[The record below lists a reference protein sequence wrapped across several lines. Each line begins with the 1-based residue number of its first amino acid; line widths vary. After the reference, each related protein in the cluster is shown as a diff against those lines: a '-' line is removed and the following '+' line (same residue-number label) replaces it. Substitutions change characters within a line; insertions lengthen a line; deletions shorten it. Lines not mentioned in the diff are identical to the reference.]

1 MTSYL
6 KGFHKMSD
14 DVFKEVVIN
23 FLNGIY
29 LNLRY
34 MNQQIPK
41 EAYDYCSKMADK
53 ALLGLLGDTDADQ

>member
-1 MTSYL
+1 
-6 KGFHKMSD
+6 MSD

-34 MNQQIPK
+34 MNDQIPK
-41 EAYDYCSKMADK
+41 EDYDYCSVMTDK
-53 ALLGLLGDTDADQ
+53 ALLKLLGDTNDDQ